1 MKIKLLALD
10 MDGTT
15 LKSDHVT
22 VSPAN
27 RAAIEAAN
35 ARGVFVV
42 TATGRMRHRLP
53 EAIEQTPGLHYAVTC
68 NGASVFDLRREA
80 PLYANPIPMDTA
92 LRVFDTLAPFPSLSK
107 STAAAST
114 TSNGAASPISKPPA
128 FPRAG

>member
-1 MKIKLLALD
+1 MVAGIELEGKNRMKIKLLALD

-80 PLYANPIPMDTA
+80 PLYANPIPVSYTH
-92 LRVFDTLAPFPSLSK
+92 LTLPTKLEV
-107 STAAAST
+107 
-114 TSNGAASPISKPPA
+114 
-128 FPRAG
+128 